1 MASPPTS
8 KRSSR
13 RCASRPE
20 GRGVEAVALAWT
32 ATVGRLR
39 PQWRRVRPLAPY
51 LIALALPGSFIWLPL
66 LAWWQ
71 RRQRARS

>member
-1 MASPPTS
+1 M
-8 KRSSR
+8 
-13 RCASRPE
+13 
-20 GRGVEAVALAWT
+20 EAVALAWT
-32 ATVGRLR
+32 ATVHRLR